1 MDKDKENLLLILNNW
16 WETSKNEH
24 IPIFTQEQMEKF
36 GDLIKFTAD
45 KQELFNSE
53 TLTEFL
59 INLLIEKNG
68 ENGLTEKNKEEIL
81 MAKELYEYG
90 INKLKEID

>member
-1 MDKDKENLLLILNNW
+1 MDKDKENLLMFLNNW

-24 IPIFTQEQMEKF
+24 IPIFAQEQMDKF

-53 TLTEFL
+53 TLPSF
-59 INLLIEKNG
+59 
-68 ENGLTEKNKEEIL
+68 
-81 MAKELYEYG
+81 
-90 INKLKEID
+90 